1 MKKALVVFAH
11 GARDPAWAKP
21 VEELAERM
29 RAKVPGAHV
38 ECAYLERMEPELH
51 ALLERLSG
59 EGYSEI
65 ALLPVFWAAQGHVDN
80 TVPKAVAAMRE
91 KGITVRVLPVLSEIP
106 GLLDFVSTQ
115 AKDLITPR

>member
-1 MKKALVVFAH
+1 VKKALVVFAH

-21 VEELAERM
+21 VEQLAERM
-29 RAKVPGAHV
+29 RAKMPEAHV
-38 ECAYLERMEPELH
+38 ECAYLERMDPELH
-51 ALLERLSG
+51 ALLDRLAG

-91 KGITVRVLPVLSEIP
+91 KGITIRVLPVLSEIP
-106 GLLDFVSTQ
+106 GLIDFVSAK
-115 AKDLITPR
+115 AKDLISPR